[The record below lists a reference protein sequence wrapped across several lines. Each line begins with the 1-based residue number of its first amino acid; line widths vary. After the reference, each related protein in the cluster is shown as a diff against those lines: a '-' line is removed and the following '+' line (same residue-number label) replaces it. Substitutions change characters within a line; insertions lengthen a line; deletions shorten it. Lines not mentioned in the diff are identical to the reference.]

1 MANRSEEA
9 SDKLSEKSPVHGS
22 SQSVQFA
29 PSVEGDA
36 ETTTDYTNFIKH
48 LRFSPNEGR
57 IWFDTHPVV
66 LIRPASLSLLH
77 WELNKQLGHQQA
89 GAILAQ
95 LGYESGVREAVL
107 ARKLLPTASL
117 EEIFMVGPQLRA
129 IRGLVSMQMLQQ
141 ELNLSSDHFY
151 NETVFSG
158 DFEVDTR
165 LVEEGMANSPVCWN
179 EVAYASGYASTLL
192 NRPVVYKEV
201 ECSATGSHKCRM
213 IGKLLEMWY
222 EDEIALELAN
232 LPNLAHKDHAPAQR
246 KKRIRANHCVIKQ
259 DQQQTSIL
267 GGLIGQSIKLNDVCN
282 MIKKVASTS
291 APVLLLGETGVGKEM
306 IAKTLHQYSKR
317 AEQPFVAVNCAAIPD
332 DLIEAELFGV
342 SKGAFTGAT
351 QSRPG
356 RFERAHGGTLF
367 LDEIG
372 NLTKSAQTKL
382 LRAVQEKEIERV
394 GDTFMRKVDVRI
406 IAATN
411 ENLEDAVREDRFRE
425 DLLFRL
431 NVFPIEIPPLRE
443 RREDI
448 PLLMAYFLQRY
459 NERYGRNIPGFTE
472 VASDALYHYDYPGNI
487 RELENLVE
495 RTVILA
501 DDHQAIDLCHLFGTE
516 GLITS
521 AVSNPDK
528 CRHTPKQSNTDY
540 AENTCSELLDLMLS
554 QKTAFKEIEYRL
566 LKNALNKANNN
577 MTRAAKL
584 VGLSRPQMAYRLKKH
599 ETGKDTEQAQNNS

>member
-1 MANRSEEA
+1 M
-9 SDKLSEKSPVHGS
+9 SDSAEKDISKHAPTSHCDS
-22 SQSVQFA
+22 SGSVQFA
-29 PSVEGDA
+29 PSIEDGT
-36 ETTTDYTNFIKH
+36 ELSNNYTNFIKH

-57 IWFDTHPVV
+57 IWFDSHPVV

-77 WELNKQLGHQQA
+77 WELNKKLGHHQA
-89 GAILAQ
+89 GSILAQ

-107 ARKLLPTASL
+107 AKKLFPDTPL
-117 EEIFMVGPQLRA
+117 EEIFLVGPQLRA
-129 IRGLVSMQMLQQ
+129 IRGLVSAKMVHQ
-141 ELNLSSDHFY
+141 ELNLSSSHFY
-151 NETVFSG
+151 NETIFSG

-165 LVEEGMANSPVCWN
+165 VVEEGMTNSPVCWN

-192 NRPVVYKEV
+192 ERPVIYKEV

-213 IGKLLEMWY
+213 IGKFIEMWF
-222 EDEIALELAN
+222 EDEISAELAN
-232 LPNLAHKDHAPAQR
+232 LPGVLTEGHTPAKRKTRLRAKHCTVNLQL
-246 KKRIRANHCVIKQ
+246 
-259 DQQQTSIL
+259 QTDNIL
-267 GGLIGQSIKLNDVCN
+267 GDLVGQSSKLNDVCS
-282 MIKKVASTS
+282 MIKKVAGTS

-306 IAKTLHQYSKR
+306 IAKTLHQFSR
-317 AEQPFVAVNCAAIPD
+317 RTEQPFIAVNCAAIPD

-367 LDEIG
+367 LDEVG

-394 GDTFMRKVDVRI
+394 GDTFMRNVDVRI

-411 ENLEDAVREDRFRE
+411 ENLEDAVAEGRFRE

-448 PLLMAYFLQRY
+448 PLLMAYFLKRF
-459 NERYGRNIPGFTE
+459 NERYERNIPGFSD
-472 VASDALYHYDYPGNI
+472 VAMDALYHYSYPGNI

-501 DDHQAIDLCHLFGTE
+501 DDHHAIDLCHLFGTE

-521 AVSNPDK
+521 AVSTSDN
-528 CRHTPKQSNTDY
+528 CRHVPAQGTQDY
-540 AENTCSELLDLMLS
+540 TQTTCAELLDVMLS
-554 QKTAFKEIEYRL
+554 KNTTFKEIESRL
-566 LKNALNKANNN
+566 LKNALEKASNN
-577 MTRAAKL
+577 MTKAAGL

-599 ETGKDTEQAQNNS
+599 EAETNGE

>member
-1 MANRSEEA
+1 MANGSEDVNKE
-9 SDKLSEKSPVHGS
+9 LSLKSNYDS
-22 SQSVQFA
+22 SERVQFA
-29 PSVEGDA
+29 PSIEDG
-36 ETTTDYTNFIKH
+36 TSSSTDYIDLIKH
-48 LRFSPNEGR
+48 LRFSPSEGR

-77 WELNKQLGHQQA
+77 WELNKKLGHQEA

-95 LGYESGVREAVL
+95 LGYESGAREAIL
-107 ARKLLPTASL
+107 AQKLLPNASL
-117 EEIFMVGPQLRA
+117 EEIFLVGPQLRA
-129 IRGLVSMQMLQQ
+129 IRGLVSMRTLHQ
-141 ELNLSSDHFY
+141 EINLASNHFY
-151 NETVFSG
+151 NETLFSG

-165 LVEEGMANSPVCWN
+165 VVEDGMANSPVCWN

-192 NRPVVYKEV
+192 QRPVIYKEV

-213 IGKLLEMWY
+213 VGKLLEMWF
-222 EDEIALELAN
+222 EDEIKLELTH
-232 LPNLAHKDHAPAQR
+232 LPGTLKGEYAPTKR
-246 KKRIRANHCVIKQ
+246 KTHFQAKQ
-259 DQQQTSIL
+259 YVFERDRNEPNIL
-267 GGLIGQSIKLNDVCN
+267 GDLIGQSPKLNDVCS
-282 MIKKVASTS
+282 MIKKVAGTS
-291 APVLLLGETGVGKEM
+291 VPVLLLGETGVGKEM
-306 IAKTLHQYSKR
+306 IAKTLHQFSQC
-317 AEQPFVAVNCAAIPD
+317 AEQPFIAVNCAAIPD

-367 LDEIG
+367 LDEVG

-411 ENLEDAVREDRFRE
+411 ENLEDAVKAGRFRE

-431 NVFPIEIPPLRE
+431 NVFPLEIPALRE
-443 RREDI
+443 RRDDI
-448 PLLMAYFLQRY
+448 PLLMAHFLKRY
-459 NERYGRNIPGFTE
+459 NERYERNIPGFTD
-472 VASDALYHYDYPGNI
+472 VATEALYHYNYPGNI

-516 GLITS
+516 GLINS
-521 AVSNPDK
+521 AASSRDHCNHATEHSGQDS
-528 CRHTPKQSNTDY
+528 TE
-540 AENTCSELLDLMLS
+540 AMCSELLDMMLS
-554 QKTAFKEIEYRL
+554 KKTPFKQIEHRL
-566 LKNALNKANNN
+566 LKNALGKANNN
-577 MTRAAKL
+577 MTKAADF

-599 ETGKDTEQAQNNS
+599 GTE